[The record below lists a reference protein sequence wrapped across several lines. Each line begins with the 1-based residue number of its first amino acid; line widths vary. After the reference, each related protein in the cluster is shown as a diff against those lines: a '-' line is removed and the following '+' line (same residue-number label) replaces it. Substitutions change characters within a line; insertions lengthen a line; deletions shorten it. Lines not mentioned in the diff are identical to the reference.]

1 MAHLVGGQVSCKER
15 VVRDEK
21 LGFKQMKESQWKWIA
36 RSRAKKTRFFL
47 VLVPEKILAHSCA
60 FLRQNL
66 AFLRKNLAFLRVLA
80 RCFRLWNLKLCDV
93 FLPDLLGTRK
103 WVPKG
108 GRTGFDGFSIAAEE
122 NQKYWFCLWT
132 WSGKVSSKWGGRV
145 AKKVNTWKGRLESKA
160 LWELKTKEIL
170 PKESLAPILIAKWLS
185 CSTLHYWVSEHCP
198 KWQCLSCCTITTLK
212 MFTVFVFVEFN
223 IAWPNSNSPILF
235 CWIVWPSEDKQV
247 CAWKPWGC
255 FHISMRQSWQPL
267 DCCNICISVYG
278 IRWS

>member
-36 RSRAKKTRFFL
+36 RSRAKNTCFFL
-47 VLVPEKILAHSCA
+47 FWCPKKILRILARSCAKTWLSCAKTWLSCA
-60 FLRQNL
+60 FLRGAFGFEIWNCVMFSCLTCWGQESEFQKAGEQDL
-66 AFLRKNLAFLRVLA
+66 A
-80 RCFRLWNLKLCDV
+80 
-93 FLPDLLGTRK
+93 
-103 WVPKG
+103 
-108 GRTGFDGFSIAAEE
+108 GFSIAAEE

-170 PKESLAPILIAKWLS
+170 PNESLAPILIAKWLS